1 MRSHESSVSN
11 ETVNQKR
18 QHRTGLWVVVLII
31 MLGLIT
37 AALLLGQA
45 VGQKQGEEN
54 AQVANSSAVPD
65 GTVSSSSTVSSGT
78 VSSSASSSPS
88 LKHVQSV
95 QFPDV
100 TKTAGLTG
108 EGVARLAVQSMTT
121 WDSASDSS
129 DADAVVR
136 TEPLFSPALASK
148 ISTDAGQVPWS
159 QAVVAREGYSTPSVK
174 DYDIYSGYQNVPA
187 PTAGYEAGVQTYQ
200 FMVNWDWV
208 SVDGSKIESSEA
220 GRVYTVSVV
229 PKSSGWEIVDYSWRS
244 EKL

>member
-18 QHRTGLWVVVLII
+18 QHRAGLWVVVLII

-54 AQVANSSAVPD
+54 AQVTNSSAVPD
-65 GTVSSSSTVSSGT
+65 GT

-108 EGVARLAVQSMTT
+108 EGVARLAVQAMTT

-148 ISTDAGQVPWS
+148 ISTDAGQIPWS
-159 QAVVAREGYSTPSVK
+159 QSVVAREGYSTPSVK

-208 SVDGSKIESSEA
+208 SVDGSKIESSDA

-229 PKSSGWEIVDYSWRS
+229 PKGSGWEIVDYSWRS